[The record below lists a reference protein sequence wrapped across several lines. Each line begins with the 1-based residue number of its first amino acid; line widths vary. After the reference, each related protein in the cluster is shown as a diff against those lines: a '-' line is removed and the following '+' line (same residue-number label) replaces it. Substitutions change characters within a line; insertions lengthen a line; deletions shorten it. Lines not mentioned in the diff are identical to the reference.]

1 MSNSI
6 PAVHPITRPAHEISS
21 AAQEHGLESRA
32 QGSLVR
38 IVRFLSAIWFG
49 FAAILMG
56 LDLIF
61 ISGRPDAQLWPAS
74 YYLINAAVPLLIFG
88 LSFLRRGMPAGSG
101 AALAGIFL
109 VCIVVTPLVTVALE
123 LSRPAP
129 GPLTPTSGIVT
140 IRTGVIYFLGLT
152 LLAWQYRWRH
162 VIAFNLAT
170 FFLTGV
176 ALAVTGN
183 VVSGAIAFCIG
194 QTLMFLALG
203 YAMCRFSGRLRAQ
216 SAALEH
222 ANLQLRR
229 HASTLESLTISRERN
244 RLARE
249 LHDTLAHRL
258 SALAVQ
264 LETAKAYLRVD
275 VDVVQELV
283 ETALASARGGLDDT
297 RRALQALRA
306 SPLDDLGLE
315 MALRELVMP
324 AAEAARLDYA
334 LIIEPLPELDP
345 AIEQCVYRVAQE
357 AVANATQHADATRLS
372 VRLACADDRLT
383 LTITDDG
390 IGFRP
395 DQPSIQGHFGLAG
408 MIERAGLAG
417 GRLTIS
423 SQRGAGA
430 TIDLE
435 LPL

>member
-1 MSNSI
+1 
-6 PAVHPITRPAHEISS
+6 
-21 AAQEHGLESRA
+21 
-32 QGSLVR
+32 VR
-38 IVRFLSAIWFG
+38 IVRFLSVIWFG
-49 FAAILMG
+49 FAQILMG
-56 LDLIF
+56 LDLTF
-61 ISGRPDAQLWPAS
+61 ISARPDGKLWPAS
-74 YYLINAAVPLLIFG
+74 YYLINAAVPLLICG
-88 LSFLRRGMPAGSG
+88 LSFVRHGMPTG
-101 AALAGIFL
+101 AEVALARIFL
-109 VCIVVTPLVTVALE
+109 VCIVVTPLATTALE

-129 GPLTPTSGIVT
+129 GPLTPASGIVT

-162 VIAFNLAT
+162 VVAFNLAT
-170 FFLTGV
+170 FLLTVV

-183 VVSGAIAFCIG
+183 AVSGAIAFCIA

-203 YAMCRFSGRLRAQ
+203 YALCLFTGRLRAQ

-249 LHDTLAHRL
+249 LHYTLANSL

-283 ETALASARGGLDDT
+283 ETALASARGGLDET

-315 MALRELVMP
+315 MALRELVMS
-324 AAEAARLDYA
+324 AAGAARLEFA
-334 LIIEPLPELDP
+334 LTIEPLPELDP
-345 AIEQCVYRVAQE
+345 DIEQCLYRVAQE
-357 AVANATQHADATRLS
+357 AVANATQHAAATRLS
-372 VRLACADDRLT
+372 VRLACADARVILAIGDN
-383 LTITDDG
+383 G

-423 SQRGAGA
+423 SQPGAGT